1 MTDIFRLDGKVALV
15 TGASSG
21 LGWHFARRLA
31 EAGAAVAI
39 TARRLDRLEELAAEI
54 NGAGGRALPVALDV
68 TDPASVAQ
76 AVAAAEAGL
85 GPIDILINNS
95 GIGGPPA
102 LATALEAED
111 WDAVLDTNLKGAWL
125 VARSVARSM
134 MAGGRPG
141 SIVNIASVLG
151 LRVAIGVV
159 PYAVSKA
166 GLVQLTQAMA
176 LELARYGIRVNA
188 IAPGYIMTDISR
200 EFLDS
205 TSGQKMIQRIPQ
217 RRVGEAGELDGALLL
232 LASEAS
238 RYMTGAV
245 IPVDGGHLVSTL

>member
-1 MTDIFRLDGKVALV
+1 MADIFRLDGKIVLV

-21 LGWHFARRLA
+21 LGRHFAKRLA

-39 TARRLDRLEELAAEI
+39 AARRLDRLEQLAAEI
-54 NGAGGRALPVALDV
+54 AATGGRALPVVLDV
-68 TDPASVAQ
+68 TDPASVAE
-76 AVAAAEAGL
+76 AVTAAEAGL
-85 GPIDILINNS
+85 GPIDVLINNS
-95 GIGGPPA
+95 GVAGPSS
-102 LATALEAED
+102 LATDLDDAD

-125 VARSVARSM
+125 VARSVARAM

-151 LRVAIGVV
+151 LRVAIGVA

-166 GLVQLTQAMA
+166 GLVQLTHAMA
-176 LELARYGIRVNA
+176 LELARHGIRVNA
-188 IAPGYIMTDISR
+188 IAPGFITTDINR
-200 EFLDS
+200 DFLDS
-205 TSGQKMIQRIPQ
+205 ASGQKLTQRIPQ
-217 RRVGEAGELDGALLL
+217 RRVGEEGDLDGALLL

-238 RYMTGAV
+238 RYMTGVV